1 MGFGGAI
8 PMPGAPIGGGA
19 MDAKIQVPG
28 YQGSGVDQMNNAFGN
43 IYKGIDQRNDMLMK
57 NKQLAQQ
64 QSQFE
69 QTQAFDQQK
78 LAVDTEYKQQQMK
91 MEQEKFATLQKT
103 QMIQQQRDQE
113 KADRERI
120 KSEMDIVDFK
130 NKQAAQT
137 VLMNNLPI
145 VDKLLN
151 DGTSDEKVYNSPEYK
166 STIAALSI
174 VDPKSAAGFFSDAQK
189 RRYESS
195 KDAKEIA
202 SYSVV
207 APVYTEGF
215 PLVMD
220 AIKAGKSITESIQ
233 PIKEKLDSLY
243 RTGQISTSV
252 YKQTLKDYIDLTK
265 QSMNKLNGTDA
276 PEHYT
281 SYDSE
286 GQITTDP
293 NKITRQIS
301 DKTGKVSTI
310 GKEPTELE
318 KIMIQRRKAA
328 QNKAGQKTKPTT
340 TEIKKD
346 GFNMFGGIN

>member
-1 MGFGGAI
+1 
-8 PMPGAPIGGGA
+8 
-19 MDAKIQVPG
+19 
-28 YQGSGVDQMNNAFGN
+28 
-43 IYKGIDQRNDMLMK
+43 
-57 NKQLAQQ
+57 
-64 QSQFE
+64 
-69 QTQAFDQQK
+69 
-78 LAVDTEYKQQQMK
+78 
-91 MEQEKFATLQKT
+91 
-103 QMIQQQRDQE
+103 
-113 KADRERI
+113 
-120 KSEMDIVDFK
+120 
-130 NKQAAQT
+130 
-137 VLMNNLPI
+137 MNNLPI

-265 QSMNKLNGTDA
+265 QSMNKLNGTDT

-281 SYDSE
+281 SYDSS
-286 GQITTDP
+286 GQVTTDP
-293 NKITRQIS
+293 GKVARQVS
-301 DKTGKVSTI
+301 DKTGKISTI
-310 GKEPTELE
+310 GGSVDPLNQAIADRMAARNKETPT
-318 KIMIQRRKAA
+318 A
-328 QNKAGQKTKPTT
+328 KPTT
-340 TEIKKD
+340 KEVKKQ
-346 GFNMFGGIN
+346 GFDPRNIFGGND

>member
-1 MGFGGAI
+1 MGFGGAV
-8 PMPGAPIGGGA
+8 PLPGAPIGGGA

-28 YQGSGVDQMNNAFGN
+28 YQGSGVDQMSQAFGN

-69 QTQAFDQQK
+69 QSQAMDQQK
-78 LAVDTEYKQQQMK
+78 LAIDTDMKQQQMK
-91 MEQEKFATLQKT
+91 MEREKFATLQKT

-113 KADRERI
+113 KADRERV
-120 KSEMDIVDFK
+120 KSEMDIVDWK

-151 DGTSDEKVYNSPEYK
+151 DGTADDKVYNSPEYK
-166 STIAALSI
+166 STMAALAI

-189 RRYESS
+189 RRYEAA
-195 KDAKEIA
+195 KDTKETA

-207 APVYTEGF
+207 APIYTEGF

-220 AIKAGKSITESIQ
+220 AIKAGKSITESIT
-233 PIKEKLDSLY
+233 PVKEKLDNLY

-265 QSMNKLNGTDA
+265 QSMNKLNGTDT
-276 PEHYT
+276 PEHYI
-281 SYDSE
+281 SYDSK

-293 NKITRQIS
+293 SKVARQVS
-301 DKTGKVSTI
+301 SKTGKVSSI
-310 GKEPTELE
+310 GGKTDFFSEIMQEDTPGEPSNFTE
-318 KIMIQRRKAA
+318 M
-328 QNKAGQKTKPTT
+328 TT
-340 TEIKKD
+340 TNQD
-346 GFNMFGGIN
+346 DFWGNLFGGND